1 MTTPGARRHFP
12 RSPTEAVGLPASHS
26 TSTPGAAP
34 LHHYA
39 LIVYDADVLPASPLQ
54 HQSQLG
60 RHHSS
65 LVSYSA
71 NVLLASSFT
80 STTKGEVPHLPSRL
94 NFQRLPDT
102 FIDIDTTRSGTSPPW
117 SSTSPTASSV
127 FPCINNTREEHHA
140 SSIIYTAHG
149 FPRQH
154 PLHRQHKKEPHVS
167 SIVFIA
173 PMTSRH
179 LHRH

>member
-1 MTTPGARRHFP
+1 MTTPGARRYFP

-26 TSTPGAAP
+26 ISTPEAAP
-34 LHHYA
+34 LQ
-39 LIVYDADVLPASPLQ
+39 LLPTMLTFFRRRLQ
-54 HQSQLG
+54 NQPQLG

-65 LVSYSA
+65 LVYYGA
-71 NVLLASSFT
+71 DVLPASSST
-80 STTKGEVPHLPSRL
+80 STTKGEEPHLPSRL
-94 NFQRLPDT
+94 HSRWLPDT

-127 FPCINNTREEHHA
+127 FLCINNTSEEHHA
-140 SSIIYTAHG
+140 SSIIYTADG

-154 PLHRQHKKEPHVS
+154 PLHRQHKKEPHIS
-167 SIVFIA
+167 SIIFIA